1 MPVCSDEHLNAHW
14 VLNDD
19 ELDLLKGKSGSGRL
33 TLCILLKHYQLHGHF
48 PKRLEQIPE
57 AVIDFLAEQIGAS
70 VDALDLTSM
79 GADRMIRRHRR
90 EVRAFLG
97 IRRLDQAGRSAFRTW
112 VRKSLLP
119 EAPDQPAQGALIG
132 DWFVKNRFERPS
144 AGRLAR
150 LFGAAERAFER
161 NLFQAVVGRLSPDH
175 CGQLDRL
182 LETATSTSHFSFLRS
197 DPGAVSLKNVLKA
210 IDRLS
215 LLHSLALPED
225 LLSGLHPRLVECMRS
240 RAGSE
245 NVWEMRRHPRT
256 IRLALL
262 SFFCAPREAE
272 IIDSLVDLLIGVT
285 HKISARAEQKVVTE
299 LVREVMRV
307 QGKTTLLFR
316 IAEAAQRAPNGTV
329 RKVIFPIVGEQTLGD
344 LVKEYHNNGPAYVK
358 RIYRR
363 VRSSYAQHYR
373 RMLPPILATLTFR
386 SNNAGWRPVLDGIAV
401 IKARTSSKAQFFSID
416 DVPIKGVVQQK
427 WRDIVIEETA
437 DGSKRINRINYEICL
452 LHSLR
457 KALRTKE
464 IWVCGAKRFC
474 NPDHDLPADFDVSRA
489 NYYAALNQPLDVTTF
504 INGVK
509 DCMEAALS
517 ALNTHLPNDPLV
529 RIKRR
534 GSKTRLSITPFTPLP
549 EPPNLDALKQE
560 LTRRWPSTSLLDVLK
575 ETDFQVDFTK
585 AFASSAS
592 RQALKPQEVTRRL
605 LLALYGL
612 GTNMGLKTLAGEPN
626 GVSYKELLHIR
637 RRYIQKDSLR
647 QAIRMIVNATFQAR
661 SLSVWGS
668 GTTSCASDSIQFGA
682 WDQNL
687 MTEWHQRYGGRG
699 VMIYWHVDTNA
710 TCIHS
715 QLKRCSS
722 SEVAAMIEG
731 VLHHGTEM
739 DVERQYVDTHG
750 QSLIAFAFCY
760 LLGFE
765 LMPRLKQISRQK
777 LFRPASKTTTSY
789 PHLEPIFAPSPIR
802 WDVITP
808 YYDEMIKLATAL
820 LQRTAEPEAI
830 LRRFTRGQNH
840 HPVYTALVEL
850 GKAAKTIFLCKYL
863 SSEELRREIN
873 AGLNVVERWNGVNSF
888 IYFGKGSEF
897 ATNRI
902 EDQEIS
908 ALSLHLLQACLV
920 HINTLM
926 IQEVLDE
933 QAWQA
938 RMTPRDMAALSPLPH
953 AHFNPY
959 GRFDLDMNARLPL
972 AQMELAA

>member
-1 MPVCSDEHLNAHW
+1 M
-14 VLNDD
+14 
-19 ELDLLKGKSGSGRL
+19 
-33 TLCILLKHYQLHGHF
+33 
-48 PKRLEQIPE
+48 
-57 AVIDFLAEQIGAS
+57 
-70 VDALDLTSM
+70 
-79 GADRMIRRHRR
+79 
-90 EVRAFLG
+90 G
-97 IRRLDQAGRSAFRTW
+97 IRRFDVMGRSAFRTW

-119 EAPDQPAQGALIG
+119 EAPDAPAQDTLIG
-132 DWFVKNRFERPS
+132 DWFVRNRFERPS

-150 LFGAAERAFER
+150 LFGAAERVFER
-161 NLFQAVVGRLSPDH
+161 DLFQTVVSRLTPDH
-175 CGQLDRL
+175 CARLERL
-182 LETATSTSHFSFLRS
+182 LETAEATSRFSFIKS

-215 LLHSLALPED
+215 LLRDLALPED
-225 LLSGLHPRLVECMRS
+225 LLCGLHPKLVERMRS

-245 NVWEMRRHPRT
+245 DVWEIRRHPRT
-256 IRLALL
+256 TRLALL

-299 LVREVMRV
+299 LVSEVIRV

-316 IAEAAQRAPNGTV
+316 VAEAAKRSPNDTV
-329 RKVIFPIVGEQTLGD
+329 RNVIFPVVGERTLD
-344 LVKEYHNNGPAYVK
+344 ELVKEYHQNGPAYVK

-386 SNNAGWRPVLDGIAV
+386 SNNAVWRPVLDGIAV
-401 IKARTSSKAQFFSID
+401 IKARASSKARFFSID
-416 DVPIKGVVQQK
+416 DVPVEGVVEQK
-427 WRDIVIEETA
+427 WRDIVIEEAA

-474 NPDHDLPADFDVSRA
+474 NPDHDLPADFDARRA
-489 NYYAALNQPLDVTTF
+489 SYYAALDQPLDATTF

-509 DCMEAALS
+509 SRMEEALT
-517 ALNTHLPNDPLV
+517 ALNAHLPNDPLV
-529 RIKRR
+529 RIKQR
-534 GSKTRLSITPFTPLP
+534 GSKTRLSITPMAPLP

-560 LTRRWPSTSLLDVLK
+560 LMRRWPSTSLLDVLK
-575 ETDFQVDFTK
+575 ETDFQVGFTK

-592 RQALKPQEVTRRL
+592 RQAMEQDEVTRRL

-612 GTNMGLKTLAGEPN
+612 GTNMGLKALADEPN

-637 RRYIQKDSLR
+637 RRYIQRDSLR
-647 QAIRMIVNATFQAR
+647 QAIRMVVNATFEAR
-661 SLSVWGS
+661 SPSIWGS
-668 GTTSCASDSIQFGA
+668 GTTSCASDSTQFGA

-699 VMIYWHVDTNA
+699 VMIYWHVDTKA
-710 TCIHS
+710 TCIYS

-739 DVERQYVDTHG
+739 DVDRHYVDTHG

-765 LMPRLKQISRQK
+765 LMPRLKRISRQK
-777 LFRPASKTTTSY
+777 LFRPAPKAAAFY
-789 PHLEPIFAPSPIR
+789 PHLEPIFAPSPIN
-802 WDVITP
+802 WDAITP

-830 LRRFTRGQNH
+830 LRRFTRGQNQ
-840 HPVYTALVEL
+840 HPVYTAFLEL

-863 SSEELRREIN
+863 GSEELRREIN
-873 AGLNVVERWNGVNSF
+873 AGLNVVELWNGVNSF
-888 IYFGKGSEF
+888 IYFGRGSEF

-920 HINTLM
+920 HVNTLM
-926 IQEVLDE
+926 IQEILDE

-953 AHFNPY
+953 AHYNPY

>member
-1 MPVCSDEHLNAHW
+1 MPVCSDAHLYAHW
-14 VLNDD
+14 FLNDD
-19 ELDLLKGKSGSGRL
+19 ELGLLKGKGGSGRL
-33 TLCILLKHYQLHGHF
+33 ILCILLKHYQLHGYF
-48 PKRLEQIPE
+48 PKRLTQIPE
-57 AVIDFLAEQIGAS
+57 AVIDFLAEQIGS
-70 VDALDLTSM
+70 PVDVLDLTSL
-79 GADRMIRRHRR
+79 G

-97 IRRLDQAGRSAFRTW
+97 IRRLDQVGRSAFRTW

-119 EAPDQPAQGALIG
+119 EAPGAPAQDALIG

-150 LFGAAERAFER
+150 LFGAAERAFECD
-161 NLFQAVVGRLSPDH
+161 LFQTVVGRLSPDH
-175 CGQLDRL
+175 CARLEHL
-182 LETATSTSHFSFLRS
+182 LETATSISHFSFLRS

-215 LLHSLALPED
+215 LLRNLALPED
-225 LLSGLHPRLVECMRS
+225 LLNGLHPRLVERMRS

-245 NVWEMRRHPRT
+245 DVWEMRRHPGT
-256 IRLALL
+256 IRLAFLC
-262 SFFCAPREAE
+262 FFCAPRQAE
-272 IIDSLVDLLIGVT
+272 VIDSLVDLLIGVT

-299 LVREVMRV
+299 LVREVMQV
-307 QGKTTLLFR
+307 QGKTTMLFR

-329 RKVIFPIVGEQTLGD
+329 RKVIFPIVGERTLDD

-386 SNNAGWRPVLDGIAV
+386 SNNAVWRPVLDGIAA
-401 IKARTSSKAQFFSID
+401 IKIRTSSKARFFSID
-416 DVPIKGVVQQK
+416 DVPIKGVVEQK
-427 WRDIVIEETA
+427 WRDIVIEEAA

-474 NPDHDLPADFDVSRA
+474 NPDHDLPADFDVRRA
-489 NYYAALNQPLDVTTF
+489 SYYAALNQPVDVTTF
-504 INGVK
+504 INDIK
-509 DCMEAALS
+509 DHMEAALS
-517 ALNTHLPNDPLV
+517 AFNTHLPNDPLV
-529 RIKRR
+529 RIKQR
-534 GSKTRLSITPFTPLP
+534 GKIRLSITPFAPLP
-549 EPPNLDALKQE
+549 EPPNLDALKEE
-560 LTRRWPSTSLLDVLK
+560 LARRWPSTSLLDVLK
-575 ETDFQVDFTK
+575 ETDFQAGFAK

-592 RQALKPQEVTRRL
+592 RQALEPKEVTRRL

-612 GTNMGLKTLAGEPN
+612 GTNIGLKALAGEPN

-647 QAIRMIVNATFQAR
+647 QAIRMVVNATFQAR

-668 GTTSCASDSIQFGA
+668 GTTSCASDSTKFGA

-699 VMIYWHVDTNA
+699 VMIYWHVDAKA

-739 DVERQYVDTHG
+739 GVDRQYVDTHG

-765 LMPRLKQISRQK
+765 LMPRLKQINRQK
-777 LFRPASKTTTSY
+777 LFRPASKTATTY

-808 YYDEMIKLATAL
+808 YYDEMIKLAIAL

-840 HPVYTALVEL
+840 HPVYTALLEL
-850 GKAAKTIFLCKYL
+850 GKAVKTIFLCKYL
-863 SSEELRREIN
+863 GSEELRREIN

-897 ATNRI
+897 TTNRV

-920 HINTLM
+920 HVNTLM
-926 IQEVLDE
+926 IQEILDE